1 MSVYLEFPSIEDYP
15 VFVPAEQLAA
25 ILPDW
30 IKSFMVCSS
39 LSETSDNEEQEI
51 LDNR

>member
-15 VFVPAEQLAA
+15 VFVPAEQLPA

-39 LSETSDNEEQEI
+39 LSDATDDDDQEI
-51 LDNR
+51 SSSR